1 MATGFSDRA
10 LAGSAPKL
18 PDPIDPQGLLDA
30 VTSAMRDD
38 RREIAWDMSAR
49 SLVVR

>member
-18 PDPIDPQGLLDA
+18 PDPIDPQGL
-30 VTSAMRDD
+30 
-38 RREIAWDMSAR
+38 
-49 SLVVR
+49 